1 MEKQIQMRGFE
12 CVFVLAQNSKIV
24 EEREN
29 LRRELAKKTD
39 LTDEEIEA
47 LLNQYA
53 KQMAS
58 LDKMLSVERARQA
71 AVRHYHYQPRQ
82 KFS

>member
-1 MEKQIQMRGFE
+1 M
-12 CVFVLAQNSKIV
+12 

-39 LTDEEIEA
+39 LTDEEVEA

-71 AVRHYHYQPRQ
+71 AVRQSHFIINLPRA
-82 KFS
+82 